1 MEIYDHSILK
11 HCQKRVVRM
20 NVNNSNSNLD
30 HSKPGSDP
38 QIDAIAK
45 VAILS
50 LVWSLSG
57 LSKDK
62 RTNDNSKTPPSDIHV
77 NLSDLK
83 E

>member
-1 MEIYDHSILK
+1 
-11 HCQKRVVRM
+11 M

-30 HSKPGSDP
+30 HSTQGAE
-38 QIDAIAK
+38 QQMDAIAK
-45 VAILS
+45 VTILS

-62 RTNDNSKTPPSDIHV
+62 RTNDNSKTSPSDIHV

-83 E
+83 DQ

>member
-1 MEIYDHSILK
+1 
-11 HCQKRVVRM
+11 M

-30 HSKPGSDP
+30 NSKPESDP
-38 QIDAIAK
+38 QMDAIAK
-45 VAILS
+45 VTILS

-62 RTNDNSKTPPSDIHV
+62 RTNDQSKTPPSDIHI

-83 E
+83 DQ